1 MGPDR
6 IDIIRMHTM
15 EQLSGYMY
23 GGINQFSAR
32 MHANRSLRDVCFEHD
47 KRWVLL
53 TALLTAHLSF
63 SELFKIYRLLPVR
76 ILDVGIDAHCG
87 RNDCDHEQ

>member
-1 MGPDR
+1 MAKQLAVKSWRPRCRILYQMGPDR

-47 KRWVLL
+47 KR
-53 TALLTAHLSF
+53 
-63 SELFKIYRLLPVR
+63 
-76 ILDVGIDAHCG
+76 
-87 RNDCDHEQ
+87 